1 MPAILA
7 ARKERAQWGARTAA
21 TAARQRGGVR
31 DLPRYSRGRIDHD
44 LQVAV
49 PALIEAAKRVRCV
62 CQRQPMADDLAG
74 ADTAGGDQ
82 VAEEVVVALVV
93 VASHAYRHALG
104 EELSPGDVET
114 PVTFEP
120 VDAV

>member
-1 MPAILA
+1 
-7 ARKERAQWGARTAA
+7 
-21 TAARQRGGVR
+21 
-31 DLPRYSRGRIDHD
+31 LPRYSRGRIDHD

-93 VASHAYRHALG
+93 VASRRSRFRRRVKGAKSSVAQRYLTI
-104 EELSPGDVET
+104 S
-114 PVTFEP
+114 
-120 VDAV
+120 